1 MLESIAGDSNEPIND
16 CEVGNTM
23 DGDSVDEEEI
33 NEIIRD
39 NDEFHML
46 NREKSITIEPMV
58 GMEFDSI
65 DAVKKFYNVYAK
77 SEGFSIRMNRSY
89 YSKDR
94 RLVSRDF
101 VCSREGKSRKKI
113 KEKTSLDKMKE
124 VDDSR
129 GGCQAI
135 LVIKEKDCG
144 RWYISTFRKKHNHE
158 MVSPSK
164 VHLLRSHKRMSNLQ
178 KNLIHT
184 FCDTGLGAR
193 QTMDVLINQA
203 GGIANVGFDQ
213 RDLRNFIG
221 IGRLYNRAEDAQ
233 VVYDYFK
240 SKQSKDAAFFYAI
253 QIDCN
258 QCLSNVFW
266 VDSKFRGAYQHFGD
280 VVTFDTT
287 YKKNMYLMS
296 FAPFTG
302 VNHHRQSILFGC
314 ALLADETEETFEW
327 LFEVW
332 LEAMSGK
339 MPVSIITDQDKA
351 MKAAIARVFP
361 STIHRFCKWHIL
373 NKVPEKLNRVY
384 QNDNNFGWEFRHCIE
399 NVIIDDF
406 KRDWKSL
413 LEKYSLSDNEWIKS
427 LYEERKHWIPAY
439 MKETFFAGMSTS
451 GRSESINSLF
461 KGYVHSLTN
470 LRDFVRQY
478 DNALENRYAIEVR
491 ADFETSNK
499 YRTLKT
505 SSMIE
510 KQAAEAY
517 TKTMFDL
524 FDEQYLKSLDYL
536 VFHRGDEGDISYYHV
551 RKIDEQKEHIVMYLN
566 SETTITCS
574 CKMFEFEGILC
585 KHILSTLRVR
595 NILQIPEQYL
605 LKRWKRDSNKGLPS
619 THNVG
624 SQQTWI
630 LRYNTLCLKAIR
642 FAEEGVKN
650 ESLYEVALGYID
662 EAFKKMKMVN
672 DKHES
677 SLLDMDSQESPTL
690 TDMPGAD
697 VLPPNITIHNPRRT
711 ITKGK
716 VVLSTERWEPTKFS
730 IDGNK
735 LKWLHFKCNSSPPV

>member
-46 NREKSITIEPMV
+46 NREKSTTIEPMV

-94 RLVSRDF
+94 RLVGRDF

-124 VDDSR
+124 VDGSR

-144 RWYISTFRKKHNHE
+144 RWYLSTFRKKHNHE

-164 VHLLRSHKRMSNLQ
+164 VYLLRSHKRMSNLQ

-253 QIDCN
+253 QID
-258 QCLSNVFW
+258 F
-266 VDSKFRGAYQHFGD
+266 
-280 VVTFDTT
+280 
-287 YKKNMYLMS
+287 
-296 FAPFTG
+296 
-302 VNHHRQSILFGC
+302 
-314 ALLADETEETFEW
+314 
-327 LFEVW
+327 
-332 LEAMSGK
+332 
-339 MPVSIITDQDKA
+339 
-351 MKAAIARVFP
+351 
-361 STIHRFCKWHIL
+361 
-373 NKVPEKLNRVY
+373 PEKLNRVY

-517 TKTMFDL
+517 TKTMFGL
-524 FDEQYLKSLDYL
+524 FDEKYLKSLDYL

-574 CKMFEFEGILC
+574 CKMFEFEGI
-585 KHILSTLRVR
+585 HS
-595 NILQIPEQYL
+595 
-605 LKRWKRDSNKGLPS
+605 
-619 THNVG
+619 
-624 SQQTWI
+624 
-630 LRYNTLCLKAIR
+630 IR

-690 TDMPGAD
+690 TDMPGVD

-716 VVLSTERWEPTKFS
+716 VVSSTERWEPTKFS